1 MLGNVSI
8 NFLSHANFVQYDLI
22 LRSFL
27 LVLFCF
33 FLFHRKRNAC
43 SHVHHLSQVGV
54 GKWILPGFDQGL
66 NFLAAIFLPWELMLQ
81 SPWLERSIHLSSAL
95 QGLLCPRPLIS
106 YFWFHR
112 WLKRWNKL
120 LELKISQQICG
131 CCCYWHFDFVVHWIS
146 CTLIPLVNL
155 LRVFCKLITCMHDWM
170 NFL

>member
-66 NFLAAIFLPWELMLQ
+66 NFLAAILLLDATESLIRKEHSPIICTTRPSLSPPPDFILLVSQVIKKVKQIAGTENFSANMWML
-81 SPWLERSIHLSSAL
+81 
-95 QGLLCPRPLIS
+95 LLLA
-106 YFWFHR
+106 F
-112 WLKRWNKL
+112 
-120 LELKISQQICG
+120 
-131 CCCYWHFDFVVHWIS
+131 
-146 CTLIPLVNL
+146 
-155 LRVFCKLITCMHDWM
+155 
-170 NFL
+170 